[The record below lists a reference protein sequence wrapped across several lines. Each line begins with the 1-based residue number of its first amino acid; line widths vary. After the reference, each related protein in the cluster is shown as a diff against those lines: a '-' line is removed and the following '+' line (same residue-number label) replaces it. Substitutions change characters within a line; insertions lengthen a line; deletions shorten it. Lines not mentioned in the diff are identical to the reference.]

1 MGGEYPAGYDVG
13 LHRKHYTEQVEAD
26 AAYAYTHPKTSE
38 IYIATHPPA
47 RQALE
52 RWAGVN
58 LDRAQKK
65 YAIEYLY
72 ANKLNWQN
80 PPRPTCPYGNCG
92 RFLGPHDITGTTF
105 FIACNMMLAFALFFF
120 VQVSLVPKQWKN
132 SVLCAGLVCGIA
144 WYNYTFMKDQWVNT
158 QISPTTFRYTDWLIT
173 VPLQIVEFYLILKA
187 SGPVNPALGSR
198 MFLAS
203 LLMVLF
209 GWLAEIDVMA
219 KLVGFVLGCACW
231 LYILYEAVAGEA
243 AMYAA
248 KLPTAAAKS
257 AFNTLKVIF
266 SIGWTIYPIGF
277 AIAYLCFFDQPA
289 GVLSALAMGALNIIY
304 NLADLVN
311 KLAFG
316 LCVWGAAVTDK

>member
-1 MGGEYPAGYDVG
+1 
-13 LHRKHYTEQVEAD
+13 
-26 AAYAYTHPKTSE
+26 
-38 IYIATHPPA
+38 
-47 RQALE
+47 
-52 RWAGVN
+52 
-58 LDRAQKK
+58 
-65 YAIEYLY
+65 
-72 ANKLNWQN
+72 
-80 PPRPTCPYGNCG
+80 
-92 RFLGPHDITGTTF
+92 
-105 FIACNMMLAFALFFF
+105 MMLAFALFFF
-120 VQVSLVPKQWKN
+120 VQVSIVPKQWKN

-144 WYNYTFMKDQWVNT
+144 WYNYTFMKDQWVHT
-158 QISPTTFRYTDWLIT
+158 QISPTTFRYTDWLVT

-187 SGPVNPALGSR
+187 SGPVNPALGTR

-203 LLMVLF
+203 LFMVLF

-243 AMYAA
+243 SQYAA
-248 KLPTAAAKS
+248 KLPTAAQKS

-311 KLAFG
+311 KGAFG
-316 LCVWGAAVTDK
+316 LAVWSAAASDVER

>member
-1 MGGEYPAGYDVG
+1 MGYDEK
-13 LHRKHYTEQVEAD
+13 LHQRHYTEQVEAD

-92 RFLGPHDITGTTF
+92 AFLGPHDITGTTF

-144 WYNYTFMKDQWVNT
+144 WYNYTFMKDQWVHT

-203 LLMVLF
+203 LFMSSSDGLLRSMSWPSSSVSS
-209 GWLAEIDVMA
+209 
-219 KLVGFVLGCACW
+219 LVALPGCTSCTR
-231 LYILYEAVAGEA
+231 L
-243 AMYAA
+243 
-248 KLPTAAAKS
+248 LP
-257 AFNTLKVIF
+257 VR
-266 SIGWTIYPIGF
+266 P
-277 AIAYLCFFDQPA
+277 LCTPPSSRPP
-289 GVLSALAMGALNIIY
+289 LPSPPS
-304 NLADLVN
+304 
-311 KLAFG
+311 
-316 LCVWGAAVTDK
+316 TP